1 MAGISKHYVLVDDGS
16 QYLNKLAYTRLRYF
30 AERLT
35 SIEQRIMATGIIQ
48 EEIGWRKK
56 LLRLF
61 PLVRLSRRMI
71 LTEYRNYNKRSKSKF
86 RIMADSTWRLRNP
99 THSFNM
105 ARLQRERA
113 ALPPDLET
121 ASLLRSV
128 PTRRGAPVPHVP
140 RARPRPI
147 ADPIRWDIEGV
158 DATPAP
164 PTAAGNIIFG
174 PRVGYRVTEVQN
186 VPATNDT
193 MRFWENMAI
202 GGNNGTT

>member
-35 SIEQRIMATGIIQ
+35 SIEQRIMASGIIQ

-71 LTEYRNYNKRSKSKF
+71 LTEYKNYNKRSKSKF

-105 ARLQRERA
+105 VRLQRERID
-113 ALPPDLET
+113 LPLDLET
-121 ASLLRSV
+121 APPFR
-128 PTRRGAPVPHVP
+128 PGHTRRGPPVPQVP
-140 RARPRPI
+140 RVRPRFTP
-147 ADPIRWDIEGV
+147 DPIRWDTEGV
-158 DATPAP
+158 AAAPAP
-164 PTAAGNIIFG
+164 PTAAGNVIFG
-174 PRVGYRVTEVQN
+174 PGVGYRVTEGQN
-186 VPATNDT
+186 VGMTNDT
-193 MRFWENMAI
+193 MRFWGNMAI
-202 GGNNGTT
+202 GGNNGIT